1 MIPMHPNAALI
12 ERFYLAFQQRDG
24 AAMASC
30 YSPDARF
37 EDPAFGELRGAEI
50 GAMWTMLCER
60 AKDFSLEYSDIE
72 ADELTGRAHWEAR
85 YTFSASGRSV
95 HNRISASFRF
105 DNGLIA
111 DHRDRFD
118 MWRWT
123 SQALG
128 PIGLLLGWSPLLK
141 AKVRKQARA
150 GLTAWIARQAS

>member
-60 AKDFSLEYSDIE
+60 AKDFSLEYGDIE
-72 ADELTGRAHWEAR
+72 ADETTGRAHWEAR

-150 GLTAWIARQAS
+150 GLTAWMARQAS